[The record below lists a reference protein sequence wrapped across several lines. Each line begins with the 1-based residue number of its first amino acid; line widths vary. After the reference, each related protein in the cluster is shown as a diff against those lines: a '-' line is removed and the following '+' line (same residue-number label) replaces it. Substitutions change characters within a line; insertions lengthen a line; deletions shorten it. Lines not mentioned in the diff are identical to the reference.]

1 MEVNILQTSL
11 ADFNKEKTLRFDV
24 KFHRVFTYLIKKKD
38 TVPLLNFFTIID
50 KRIKI
55 ENLDLDNLKYVEIGS
70 CDEYGDVYPFDLSN
84 KDLEV
89 VEKNRLLKKIQAGDI
104 QKPNKYNLLIP
115 AVRPN
120 LKKFI
125 FIDDEK
131 SELYFTKAFLCL
143 ESRENR
149 LSTLLLSYLLRTILL
164 KTLVGLC
171 REGKGY
177 PTIKKDDLK
186 FFYIEKELVKKILNL
201 QPKLLE
207 KITSNTKNIKKY
219 KGEIK
224 KLREEIDQSMYQII
238 NSLKTEN
245 LA

>member
-24 KFHRVFTYLIKKKD
+24 KFHSTFTYLVKKKD

-50 KRIKI
+50 RKVNIGD
-55 ENLDLDNLKYVEIGS
+55 LDLDNLKYVEIGS
-70 CDEYGDVYPFDLSN
+70 CNEYGDVYPFDLSN

-89 VEKNRLLKKIQAGDI
+89 AEKNRLLKKIQAGDI

-115 AVRPN
+115 VVRPN

-131 SELYFTKAFLCL
+131 SELYFTKAFLSL
-143 ESRENR
+143 ESKENR
-149 LSTLLLSYLLRTILL
+149 LSTFLLAYLLRTILF

-177 PTIKKDDLK
+177 PTIKKEDLK
-186 FFYIEKELVKKILNL
+186 FFYIEKDLIKKIMNL

-207 KITSNTKNIKKY
+207 IITSNTKKIKKC
-219 KGEIK
+219 KEEIK
-224 KLREEIDQSMYQII
+224 KLREEIDHSIYQLLI
-238 NSLKTEN
+238 S
-245 LA
+245 